1 MSENTTFLVVE
12 RGDMIAVRGMQNAR
26 FQLGQTVPGTRIYH
40 YLQTTSQYTIE
51 GKQLS
56 TDSDILINHSFKAMS
71 ESKCKP
77 LQSDYV
83 TCFFYGFGW
92 LVLVL

>member
-1 MSENTTFLVVE
+1 MSENITFLVVE

-26 FQLGQTVPGTRIYH
+26 FQLGQTVPGTRSCH
-40 YLQTTSQYTIE
+40 YFRPRSQYTIKA
-51 GKQLS
+51 KQLS

-77 LQSDYV
+77 LQNDYV
-83 TCFFYGFGW
+83 TCFFDGFGW